1 MSWSELSFLRAR
13 LEGEWEELSG
23 QVDELG
29 DYWGDHLE
37 TVGQQMGSRWAEKP
51 EWRGGDLSLVQIHP
65 DTDL

>member
-1 MSWSELSFLRAR
+1 MLRAR

-51 EWRGGDLSLVQIHP
+51 DWRPLIGP
-65 DTDL
+65 DPSRHCPLIG